1 MTGTTIALPFLI
13 LALNAA
19 AGGYVEP
26 RQATTLVEIQ
36 ELLFNERFG
45 QADSVCAVLIAR
57 QPDNPAGYLFRAA
70 TLLAEMVR
78 HEENLFPVRF
88 HRLLD
93 TTECLANAA
102 LDTASTR
109 TAAWM
114 HLFLGHTR
122 VYRSLWEARFGAFT
136 TSLRQ
141 GMAAREEYQ
150 KGLKYDSS
158 LYDLYFGL
166 GSYHY
171 WKSAKAGILR
181 WLGFFKNEKD
191 KGLAEL
197 YRAAD
202 SSIISRE
209 AARNSLIWIWLD
221 LEQFDSAVA
230 ISREMFTRYPE
241 GTVLLWP
248 MAQAYFENHNYRDAL
263 RTFLAL
269 RERLESQPGNY
280 FNLIDCDYRLH
291 RCYERLDM
299 KDPARRVAREVAA
312 YYSEIPSKTR
322 QKQRTKL
329 AYLRRAARR

>member
-1 MTGTTIALPFLI
+1 M

-19 AGGYVEP
+19 AGGYLE
-26 RQATTLVEIQ
+26 REKATTLVEIQ

-45 QADSVCAVLIAR
+45 QADSACADLVAR
-57 QPDNPAGYLFRAA
+57 QPDDPAGYLFRAA
-70 TLLAEMVR
+70 TLFSEMAR
-78 HEENLFPVRF
+78 HEENLYPVRF

-93 TTECLANAA
+93 TVDSLASAV
-102 LDTASTR
+102 LDTASTN

-114 HLFLGHTR
+114 YLFSGHAR

-136 TSLRQ
+136 SSLRQ
-141 GMAAREEYQ
+141 GMAARSEYE
-150 KGLKYDSS
+150 KGLKRDST

-181 WLGFFKNEKD
+181 WLGFFKNEKA

-202 SSIISRE
+202 SSIVSRE

-221 LEQFDSAVA
+221 LKQYDSAVA
-230 ISREMFTRYPE
+230 ISREMFTRYPG
-241 GTVLLWP
+241 GTVLLWT
-248 MAQAYFENHNYRDAL
+248 MAEAYFGNHDYRDAL
-263 RTFLAL
+263 RTFLLL
-269 RERLESQPGNY
+269 RKRLESQPGNY
-280 FNLIDCDYRLH
+280 FNLIDCDYRLY
-291 RCYERLDM
+291 RCYEKLDR
-299 KDPARRVAREVAA
+299 KDLARQVAKEVAA
-312 YYSEIPSKTR
+312 YYGEVPSKTR

-329 AYLRRAARR
+329 AYLRRVARR